1 MFEHANESS
10 SILIY
15 PLLIPI
21 SFLSLVFII
30 SIAHEILLCKPLG
43 AVIMLG
49 FLDYEDRWEGKNLT
63 F

>member
-49 FLDYEDRWEGKNLT
+49 FLDYEDR
-63 F
+63 